1 MIFKTLT
8 LHNIFSYYGIRTFDL
23 TPSANKHG
31 NIVVIMGRNGFGKT
45 SLLNSVKLLF
55 GGVTEELRNNVQRDR
70 MPSPKSYIRGDNKDW
85 WGILNHRA
93 KSQGDLKCSV
103 SAILLDEN
111 NREIEIERSWDL
123 HNDNYESQLSV
134 KAPRIPHLI
143 DEAAQKYISG
153 LLPKDYIPFFFF
165 DAEDIG
171 YLAEAN
177 RNQVIEKM
185 EQLLNIRPAENLK
198 ECLKELRRRIESKYI
213 AKDIHQRL
221 QEAENRKK
229 LSMIQRAELQH
240 QRQTLTFDLE
250 VLEDDLRETRQ
261 KIRLLGGQGIIE
273 NNAKLETTKAI
284 ELANLDTALTAL
296 SEAFE
301 RDAFLRLNAKLIQKS
316 LSKVERCA
324 HSQQG
329 ATAEMLQSLREPLKA
344 IFTTPPYP
352 EHRLDDSQVVFY
364 QKRITKLL
372 DSRDVDDDEKKPFEL
387 DSSRARKLLTILAA
401 YSPQHHPEAL
411 LRDELSR
418 ALQADHKITEID
430 KTLEDVHQHS
440 DENKRQFQLLKEKE
454 TRLQEEFLKLK
465 DHERKILHELSI
477 IDREIKPLDEETNK
491 LRNQAR
497 QSEQGRARLDVLE
510 NMQKLLDA
518 YKQTLKEQQR
528 EALEKHFNRH
538 LNSLL
543 DSNRLIAKT
552 KIDELFQLHY
562 LDAADNP
569 VAMSSISAGM
579 KQLSATALLWALKD
593 ACGKQLPV
601 IIDTPLGRIDRQH
614 QDNLLTRYY
623 PHAARQVILL
633 PTDSELDE
641 RKHRLL
647 EPHIYREFHLHNPD
661 GENTEIEL
669 ITPTK
674 EPHHG

>member
-1 MIFKTLT
+1 
-8 LHNIFSYYGIRTFDL
+8 
-23 TPSANKHG
+23 
-31 NIVVIMGRNGFGKT
+31 
-45 SLLNSVKLLF
+45 
-55 GGVTEELRNNVQRDR
+55 
-70 MPSPKSYIRGDNKDW
+70 
-85 WGILNHRA
+85 
-93 KSQGDLKCSV
+93 
-103 SAILLDEN
+103 
-111 NREIEIERSWDL
+111 
-123 HNDNYESQLSV
+123 
-134 KAPRIPHLI
+134 
-143 DEAAQKYISG
+143 
-153 LLPKDYIPFFFF
+153 
-165 DAEDIG
+165 
-171 YLAEAN
+171 
-177 RNQVIEKM
+177 M

-213 AKDIHQRL
+213 AKDVHQRL

-229 LSMIQRAELQH
+229 LIAIQRAELLYQ
-240 QRQTLTFDLE
+240 QQTLNSDLE
-250 VLEDDLRETRQ
+250 ALEDELRETRQ

-273 NNAKLETTKAI
+273 NNAKLEATKAI
-284 ELANLDTALTAL
+284 ELANLETALTAL

-316 LSKVERCA
+316 LSKVEHCA

-329 ATAEMLQSLREPLKA
+329 TIAKMLQTLREPLKA

-372 DSRDVDDDEKKPFEL
+372 DSRDVDDDAKKTFEL
-387 DSSRARKLLTILAA
+387 DPSRARKLLTVLAA
-401 YSPQHHPEAL
+401 YSPQHHPETL

-418 ALQADHKITEID
+418 ALRADHKITEID
-430 KTLEDVHQHS
+430 KTLQDANQLS

-497 QSEQGRARLDVLE
+497 QSEQGRARLDMLE

-528 EALEKHFNRH
+528 GALEKHFNRH

-562 LDAADNP
+562 LDAAGNP

-601 IIDTPLGRIDRQH
+601 IFDSPLGRIDKQH

-641 RKHRLL
+641 RKHRVL

-669 ITPTK
+669 ITPIK